1 MVWDVLQDYAKNMQ
15 EATLNGAYATM
26 VKHDTIINI
35 LKCQIRQHHVEEL
48 IKMIEMDTWIT
59 QFGVQMEKLCLQKNH
74 QHGPAWPVGLT

>member
-1 MVWDVLQDYAKNMQ
+1 MQ

-48 IKMIEMDTWIT
+48 VEMIEMDTWIT
-59 QFGVQMEKLCLQKNH
+59 QFEVRTEKLRLREDH
-74 QHGPAWPVGLT
+74 RHGLVKPVGLT